1 MTQIFGYAGRWAS
14 AIDPI
19 VLRQHSP
26 ARLESTEIAPMGGL
40 IAAREFTRSGN
51 LLVAVR
57 GQPVWIRSGRYTR
70 DGANGE
76 GILAAYRT
84 RGAALFEDLRGR
96 FSLVIADGDRRR
108 ILLAID
114 PMGVERLCWAAV
126 GDSLVFSDSAE
137 TIASFPPLRAPLR
150 AQAVHDFMLMHMIPA
165 PDTAYEGVQ
174 KLEPGTQL
182 VFEDGRAS
190 VQRYWTPRF
199 SEHREES
206 IEALEAGL
214 RGALD
219 AGVRR
224 CNPDD
229 QTGAFLSGGL
239 DSSTVAGVLG
249 KVSGRPPRTF
259 SMGFGVESHDEIRY
273 ARISAQHFGCDA
285 TEYNVTA
292 DDIVASFDRIA
303 STYDEPFGNSSA
315 VPTLLCAQVAART
328 GISHLLAGDGG
339 DELFGGNE
347 RYAKQQTF
355 EVYGRL
361 PSWARR
367 GILEPLSRGIAPESR
382 LMPLRKLR
390 SYVDQARIP
399 LPERLETWNLF
410 YRTPHAEIFE
420 PEFAANIDTRR
431 PIDTMARVYGEAP
444 EGTLLNRMLHYDWH
458 FTLADSDL
466 RKVITM
472 CELAGV
478 QVSFPMLDAE
488 VIDLSLRVPTRMKMQ
503 GRELRSFY
511 KRALTG
517 FLPQEVIEKPKHGF
531 GLPFGVW
538 LKEHAPLR
546 ELIFGHL
553 RRLGERGIVRR
564 SFLDRIIAEHASG
577 EPGYYGYAIWDFAMF
592 EAWLAA
598 HRATFKR
605 GEGR

>member
-1 MTQIFGYAGRWAS
+1 MTQIFGYAGQWATTFEP
-14 AIDPI
+14 AA
-19 VLRQHSP
+19 LRQHAPP
-26 ARLESTEIAPMGGL
+26 ALEATEIAPVGAL
-40 IAAREFTRSGN
+40 IAARDSVRSGN

-57 GQPVWIRSGRYTR
+57 GQPVWTRSGRYTC
-70 DGANGE
+70 DGANSE
-76 GILAAYRT
+76 GILAAYRA
-84 RGAALFEDLRGR
+84 RGPALLEDLRGR
-96 FSLVIADGDRRR
+96 FSLVIVDGDRRR

-114 PMGVERLCWAAV
+114 PMGIERLCWAAT
-126 GDSLVFSDSAE
+126 GEGLVFSDSAE
-137 TIASFPPLRAPLR
+137 TVARFPPLRAPLR
-150 AQAVHDFMLMHMIPA
+150 AQAVHDFLLMHMIPA
-165 PDTAYEGVQ
+165 PDTAYEGVC

-182 VFEDGRAS
+182 VFEDGRTS
-190 VQRYWTPRF
+190 VQRYWKPRF
-199 SEHREES
+199 SERPGQS
-206 IEALEAGL
+206 PEALKAGL
-214 RGALD
+214 RDALD

-224 CNPDD
+224 CEPDAR
-229 QTGAFLSGGL
+229 TGAFLSGGL

-259 SMGFGVESHDEIRY
+259 SIGFGVESHDEIHY
-273 ARISAQHFGCDA
+273 ARISARHFACDA

-292 DDIVASFDRIA
+292 DDIVTSFDRIA
-303 STYDEPFGNSSA
+303 AAYDEPFGNSSA
-315 VPTLLCAQVAART
+315 VPTLFCAQLAAKT
-328 GISHLLAGDGG
+328 GIGHLLAGDGG

-347 RYAKQQTF
+347 RYAKQQIF
-355 EVYGRL
+355 EAYGRL

-367 GILEPLSRGIAPESR
+367 GVLEPLSRGIAPESR
-382 LMPLRKLR
+382 IMPLRKLR

-410 YRTPHAEIFE
+410 YRTPHTDIFE

-431 PIDTMARVYGEAP
+431 PIETMARVYAEVP
-444 EGTLLNRMLHYDWH
+444 EGMLLNRMLHYDWH

-472 CELAGV
+472 CDLAGV

-488 VIDLSLRVPTRMKMQ
+488 LIDLSLRVPTRMKME

-517 FLPQEVIEKPKHGF
+517 FLPQEVIDKQKHGF

-538 LKEHAPLR
+538 LKDHAPLR

-564 SFLDRIIAEHASG
+564 SFLDRITAEHASG

-592 EAWLAA
+592 EAWLSA
-598 HRATFKR
+598 HNACFRKQM
-605 GEGR
+605 